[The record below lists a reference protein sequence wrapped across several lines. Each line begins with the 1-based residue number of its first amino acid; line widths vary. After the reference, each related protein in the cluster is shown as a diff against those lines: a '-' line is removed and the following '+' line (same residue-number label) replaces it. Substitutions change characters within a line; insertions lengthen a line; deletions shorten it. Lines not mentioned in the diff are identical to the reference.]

1 MQPRQKVVLI
11 TGAGSGIGRALSIE
25 AAKKGMALVLAGRRQ
40 DALEETG
47 KLLGD
52 GVSYI
57 VVPTDITRKDDRERL
72 VSAISR
78 AHGALDILVNN
89 AGVVEGGP
97 LDSCSDDVIARTFA
111 TNVMAPMSLT
121 RELLPLLLA
130 AKPSRVV
137 NIGSIFGDIGY
148 PGFACYSATKF
159 ALRGFS
165 IALRRELEA
174 KGVGVTYAAPRAT
187 KTDAAA
193 AFAKLIAETKM
204 SMDSP
209 DIVARA
215 IWGAVLSGRDS
226 VYAPAPERIYV
237 LIQRLFPRII
247 DWSLAR
253 QLQ

>member
-1 MQPRQKVVLI
+1 MLPKQKVVLI

-40 DALEETG
+40 DVLEETG

-52 GVSYI
+52 GVSYLA
-57 VVPTDITRKDDRERL
+57 VPTDVTRKDDRERL
-72 VSAISR
+72 VSTISR
-78 AHGALDILVNN
+78 AHGALDVLINN

-97 LDSCSDDVIARTFA
+97 LESCSDEVIARTFA

-121 RELLPLLLA
+121 RDLLPLLLA
-130 AKPSRVV
+130 ARPSRVV
-137 NIGSIFGDIGY
+137 NVGSIFADIGY
-148 PGFACYSATKF
+148 PGFSCYSAAKF

-165 IALRRELEA
+165 ISLRRELEA

-193 AFAKLIAETKM
+193 AFAKLISETKM

-209 DIVARA
+209 DVVARA
-215 IWGAVLSGRDS
+215 IWDAVVAGRDS

-237 LIQRLFPRII
+237 LIQRLFPKII

-253 QLQ
+253 QVQ